1 MSSEVKKGM
10 SDFLEA
16 QGKMYDSR
24 PQLVVALPRVT
35 ECVQVLQRIQCF
47 HCGGVGMTEEA
58 AMGLEANREA
68 LYALMLEAEREKALA
83 LLLGHARRHGFQS
96 AVSEV
101 LEPVL
106 ERAGEAW
113 LRENLSLAQGYVAG
127 KIAEDL
133 LVAAA
138 EIGGDLKLDVKGP
151 VVLGNVEDDYHSL
164 GRKMVAVFLRAA
176 GWKVIDLGN
185 DVAPSQ
191 FVDAAEEHGAR
202 VIGASAMM
210 LTTAEN
216 IRQLRSEIDARGLG
230 GRVRLAVGGAVFKLR
245 PDLMQEVGG
254 DGTASSAIQ
263 APELFERLWA
273 QSLEAEGA

>member
-1 MSSEVKKGM
+1 MPGKTV
-10 SDFLEA
+10 SDMEA
-16 QGKMYDSR
+16 RRD
-24 PQLVVALPRVT
+24 T
-35 ECVQVLQRIQCF
+35 
-47 HCGGVGMTEEA
+47 
-58 AMGLEANREA
+58 

-83 LLLGHARRHGFQS
+83 MLLEHAGLHGFQS
-96 AVSEV
+96 AVSDL

-138 EIGGDLKLDVKGP
+138 ETGGDLLLDVKGP

-216 IRQLRSEIDARGLG
+216 IRHLRTEIDARGLG
-230 GRVRLAVGGAVFKLR
+230 GKILLAVGGAVFKLR

-254 DGTASSAIQ
+254 DGTAPSAIQ
-263 APELFERLWA
+263 APELFEQLWS
-273 QSLEAEGA
+273 QSIEAERA

>member
-1 MSSEVKKGM
+1 MSEKT
-10 SDFLEA
+10 
-16 QGKMYDSR
+16 
-24 PQLVVALPRVT
+24 VT
-35 ECVQVLQRIQCF
+35 
-47 HCGGVGMTEEA
+47 
-58 AMGLEANREA
+58 GLDACREA
-68 LYALMLEAEREKALA
+68 LYSLMLEAEREKALA
-83 LLLGHARRHGFQS
+83 MLLDHADMHGFQS
-96 AVSEV
+96 AVSDL

-138 EIGGDLKLDVKGP
+138 EGGGDLLLDVKGP

-191 FVDAAEEHGAR
+191 FVDAALEHGAR
-202 VIGASAMM
+202 VIGVSAMM

-216 IRQLRSEIDARGLG
+216 IRPLRSEIDARGLG
-230 GRVRLAVGGAVFKLR
+230 DRVRLAVGGAVFKLR
-245 PDLMQEVGG
+245 PELMHEVGG

-273 QSLEAEGA
+273 QSLEAEGV

>member
-1 MSSEVKKGM
+1 MTEKRGVN
-10 SDFLEA
+10 LEA
-16 QGKMYDSR
+16 R
-24 PQLVVALPRVT
+24 
-35 ECVQVLQRIQCF
+35 
-47 HCGGVGMTEEA
+47 
-58 AMGLEANREA
+58 REA
-68 LYALMLEAEREKALA
+68 LYSLMLNAEREEALG
-83 LLLGHARRHGFQS
+83 LLLEYAGAYGFQA
-96 AVSEV
+96 AVNDL

-113 LRENLSLAQGYVAG
+113 YLENLSLAQGYVAG

-138 EIGGDLKLDVKGP
+138 ESGGDLPLDVKGP

-185 DVAPSQ
+185 DVTPQ
-191 FVDAAEEHGAR
+191 DFIAAVLEHDAR
-202 VIGASAMM
+202 VIGVSAMM

-216 IRQLRSEIDARGLG
+216 IRALRTEIDAQGLRGK
-230 GRVRLAVGGAVFKLR
+230 VQLAVGGAVFKLR
-245 PDLMQEVGG
+245 PELMLEVGG

-263 APELFERLWA
+263 APELFDRLWA
-273 QSLEAEGA
+273 KSLEADGI

>member
-1 MSSEVKKGM
+1 MPEKTV
-10 SDFLEA
+10 SDMEA
-16 QGKMYDSR
+16 RRD
-24 PQLVVALPRVT
+24 T
-35 ECVQVLQRIQCF
+35 
-47 HCGGVGMTEEA
+47 
-58 AMGLEANREA
+58 

-83 LLLGHARRHGFQS
+83 MLLEHAGLRGFQS
-96 AVSEV
+96 AVSDL

-138 EIGGDLKLDVKGP
+138 ETGGDLLLDVKGP

-216 IRQLRSEIDARGLG
+216 IRHLRSEIDARGLG
-230 GRVRLAVGGAVFKLR
+230 GKILLAVGGAVFKLR

-254 DGTASSAIQ
+254 DGTAPSAIQ
-263 APELFERLWA
+263 APELFEQLWS
-273 QSLEAEGA
+273 QSLEAERA

>member
-1 MSSEVKKGM
+1 
-10 SDFLEA
+10 
-16 QGKMYDSR
+16 
-24 PQLVVALPRVT
+24 
-35 ECVQVLQRIQCF
+35 
-47 HCGGVGMTEEA
+47 MTEKRGVNLA
-58 AMGLEANREA
+58 SRRES
-68 LYALMLEAEREKALA
+68 LYSLMLNAEREEALG
-83 LLLGHARRHGFQS
+83 LLLEHAGAHGFQS
-96 AVSEV
+96 AVSDL

-113 LRENLSLAQGYVAG
+113 HLENLSLAQGYVGG

-138 EIGGDLKLDVKGP
+138 ESGGDLPLDVKGP

-185 DVAPSQ
+185 DVIPQ
-191 FVDAAEEHGAR
+191 DFVAAALAHNAR
-202 VIGASAMM
+202 VIGVSAMM

-216 IRQLRSEIDARGLG
+216 IRALRTEIDAQGLRGK
-230 GRVRLAVGGAVFKLR
+230 VQLAVGGAVFKLR
-245 PDLMQEVGG
+245 PELMLEVGG

-263 APELFERLWA
+263 APELFDRLWA
-273 QSLEAEGA
+273 KSLEADGI

>member
-1 MSSEVKKGM
+1 MTTMGRRQLRCQELRNVFKSESTHSYDCGGTGM
-10 SDFLEA
+10 TDEMVTSLEA
-16 QGKMYDSR
+16 G
-24 PQLVVALPRVT
+24 
-35 ECVQVLQRIQCF
+35 
-47 HCGGVGMTEEA
+47 
-58 AMGLEANREA
+58 RET
-68 LYALMLEAEREKALA
+68 LYALMLEADREKALA
-83 LLLGHARRHGFQS
+83 MLLDHADEHGFQS
-96 AVSEV
+96 AVSDL

-113 LRENLSLAQGYVAG
+113 LVENLSLAQGYVAG

-138 EIGGDLKLDVKGP
+138 EKGGDLLLDAKGP

-191 FVDAAEEHGAR
+191 FVDAAVEHGAR
-202 VIGASAMM
+202 IIGASAMM

-216 IRQLRSEIDARGLG
+216 IRHLRDEIDARRLG
-230 GRVRLAVGGAVFKLR
+230 GRLRLAVGGAVFKLR

-254 DGTASSAIQ
+254 DGSASSAIQ

-273 QSLEAEGA
+273 QSIEAEET

>member
-1 MSSEVKKGM
+1 
-10 SDFLEA
+10 
-16 QGKMYDSR
+16 
-24 PQLVVALPRVT
+24 
-35 ECVQVLQRIQCF
+35 
-47 HCGGVGMTEEA
+47 MTEEA
-58 AMGLEANREA
+58 AMGLEARREA

-83 LLLGHARRHGFQS
+83 MLLDHARRHGFQS

-191 FVDAAEEHGAR
+191 FVDAAVEHGAR

-216 IRQLRSEIDARGLG
+216 VRHLRTEIDARGMG
-230 GRVRLAVGGAVFKLR
+230 GRVQLAVGGAVFKLR